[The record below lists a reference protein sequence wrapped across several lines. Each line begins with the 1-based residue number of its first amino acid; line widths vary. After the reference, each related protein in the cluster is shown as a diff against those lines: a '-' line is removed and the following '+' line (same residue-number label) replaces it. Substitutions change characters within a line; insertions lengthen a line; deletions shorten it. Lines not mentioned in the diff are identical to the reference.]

1 MVSKASSASGEQLAD
16 HDHRDQTGSNGA
28 NLSFPDALGIPTKDN
43 PNAAR
48 NQWLQ
53 GLINAG
59 PYIASAFFGCW
70 CSDPLNNFFGRRGCI
85 FISAIFCALSPI
97 GSAVAQSRFSKEST
111 VTNRSNKE

>member
-43 PNAAR
+43 PNAER

-85 FISAIFCALSPI
+85 FVSAIFCALSPI
-97 GSAVAQSRFSKEST
+97 GSAVSQSRF
-111 VTNRSNKE
+111 R